1 METRG
6 FPFIFWLVEKGQEMG
21 RRLAKGISDEKKL
34 YVVEMLEKGCTYRQ
48 ISQDLGVSNQVIAD
62 IKREFFG
69 DDKMRKSIV
78 AGDKFNGL
86 LECVG
91 KNQFKGSVRVKG
103 GKFETKRF
111 TTSNRQEA
119 EKLWNEWKEEVL
131 KDQAPEITN
140 PPIVVTRGNNKHS
153 YVPTNPTDRNHEIIE
168 VEIPKI
174 EEAKVEDA
182 PMVADGGPDSE
193 DFHPIYLLAI
203 GDPRIAGYS
212 YDEEDARKM
221 MRVLNFALET
231 AGVDARYNVIQIDTI
246 ASV

>member
-1 METRG
+1 M
-6 FPFIFWLVEKGQEMG
+6 GQ
-21 RRLAKGISDEKKL
+21 RLAKGISDEKKL

-48 ISQDLGVSNQVIAD
+48 ISQDLGVSNQVIAN

-111 TTSNRQEA
+111 ITSSRQEA

-131 KDQAPEITN
+131 KDQAPVIEN
-140 PPIVVTRGNNKHS
+140 PPIVVTRANGKT
-153 YVPTNPTDRNHEIIE
+153 YVPTHPTDRNHDIIE
-168 VEIPKI
+168 VEIPKK
-174 EEAKVEDA
+174 EEPKVEE
-182 PMVADGGPDSE
+182 VAETSNIPQFIPSE
-193 DFHPIYLLAI
+193 PLYLLTL
-203 GDPRIAGYS
+203 DNPRIAGYL
-212 YDEEDARKM
+212 YDENAARKLM
-221 MRVLNFALET
+221 NMLNYALE
-231 AGVDARYNVIQIDTI
+231 ASGVSIRYNVVPVKYYDKEN
-246 ASV
+246 

>member
-1 METRG
+1 
-6 FPFIFWLVEKGQEMG
+6 MG
-21 RRLAKGISDEKKL
+21 RRMAKGISDEKKL

-48 ISQDLGVSNQVIAD
+48 ISQDLGVSNQAIAD

-111 TTSNRQEA
+111 TTSSRQEA

-131 KDQAPEITN
+131 KDQAPEIIN

-153 YVPTNPTDRNHEIIE
+153 YIPTNPTDRNHDIIE
-168 VEIPKI
+168 VEIPNDPIEVAIPKI

-193 DFHPIYLLAI
+193 DFHPIYLLAV
-203 GDPRIAGYS
+203 GYPRIAGYS
-212 YDEEDARKM
+212 YNAEDARKM
-221 MRVLNFALET
+221 MRVLNYALET
-231 AGVDARYNVIQIDTI
+231 AGVDIRYSVVEIKCFPKNADVIGG
-246 ASV
+246 